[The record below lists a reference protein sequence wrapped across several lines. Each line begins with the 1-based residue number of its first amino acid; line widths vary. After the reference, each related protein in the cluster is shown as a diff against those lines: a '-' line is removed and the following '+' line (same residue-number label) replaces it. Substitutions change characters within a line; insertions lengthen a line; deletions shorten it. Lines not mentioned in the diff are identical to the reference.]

1 MIISELSARS
11 GVSARSLRYYEQL
24 GLVTSTRAANG
35 YRHFDEDAVEIAR
48 TVRTMFQLGFSSDTV
63 REILPCATGRHD
75 EADRDA
81 VLESVAGMR
90 DDVDRRIEEL
100 VTTREALTQF
110 LDQSWTRR

>member
-35 YRHFDEDAVEIAR
+35 YRHFDEDAVAIVR
-48 TVRTMFQLGFSSDTV
+48 TVRSMFQLGFTSETV
-63 REILPCATGRHD
+63 RAILPCATGRHD
-75 EADRDA
+75 EVDRDA
-81 VLESVAGMR
+81 VRESVAGMR

-100 VTTREALTQF
+100 VTTREALTRF
-110 LDQSWTRR
+110 LDQG